1 MKRRQFPLQLDA
13 AKTIHKAQGSTL
25 HNAVIHCGT
34 RKMDHIHYVA
44 LCRITNMDKLHI
56 LYLNEK
62 KISVSIAV
70 LEEMNRLRN
79 DDKVSLCY
87 EYFKDHVNAAA
98 KILFLNIRSLRRHF
112 SDLEQDFNLHIQI

>member
-44 LCRITNMDKLHI
+44 LSRITNMDKLHI

-70 LEEMNRLRN
+70 LEEMNL
-79 DDKVSLCY
+79 
-87 EYFKDHVNAAA
+87 
-98 KILFLNIRSLRRHF
+98 
-112 SDLEQDFNLHIQI
+112 